1 MAGGPP
7 PRVIGPVLACQ
18 GNQSHPR
25 KCQKNKAGYLKPEL
39 MEHTAEMTEGG
50 PGTFQNS
57 RVGPR
62 ALDLLSGNASSNPQF
77 SGG

>member
-1 MAGGPP
+1 MAGGPSS
-7 PRVIGPVLACQ
+7 RVIGSVLACE
-18 GNQSHPR
+18 GNQSHSR

-50 PGTFQNS
+50 PGAFQNS
-57 RVGPR
+57 RVGPG

>member
-7 PRVIGPVLACQ
+7 PRVIGPVFACD
-18 GNQSHPR
+18 GNQSHSR

-50 PGTFQNS
+50 PGAFQNS
-57 RVGPR
+57 RVGPG
-62 ALDLLSGNASSNPQF
+62 ALDLLSGNASCNAQF